1 MSSRVDLIS
10 LSKKPFRLVHES
22 QFVVMMLQPGAMDLS
37 INGAPTKRLEYVAGD
52 IAVCRRHV
60 VGFAE
65 SRDKMK
71 KLRFELSDF
80 HLSEAAG
87 EANREIELQ
96 SIPKL
101 KDSRIRALMTAVNI
115 ERASGFPSGQLF
127 LQSMEVALAAT
138 LVQTYSLSIKARP
151 RIKGGLSDV
160 SRRNVIDFVR
170 SRISEDIS
178 LADMAAVTGLSMTH
192 FSHIFKKSMGKSPH
206 QFVLQQRVQYAK
218 ELLVSLNLRMIDIA
232 VASGFKT
239 QQHFA
244 RIFRKMCGLSPTEY
258 QRLRLSK
265 RLRDSCVGSCANS
278 TRLRSAMTTQ
288 DYSGFHG
295 VKQWQK

>member
-10 LSKKPFRLVHES
+10 LSTKPFRLVHES
-22 QFVVMMLQPGAMDLS
+22 QYVVMMLQPGAMDLS
-37 INGAPTKRLEYVAGD
+37 INGGPTERLEYLAGD
-52 IAVCRRHV
+52 IALCRRHV
-60 VGFAE
+60 VGFAQ
-65 SRDKMK
+65 SGDQMK
-71 KLRFELSDF
+71 KLRFELSDL
-80 HLSEAAG
+80 HLSEVAG

-101 KDSRIRALMTAVNI
+101 KDSRIRALMTAANI

-127 LQSMEVALAAT
+127 LQSMEVALAAV
-138 LVQTYSLSIKARP
+138 LVQTYSLSRKATR

-192 FSHIFKKSMGKSPH
+192 FSHIFKTSMGESPH

-244 RIFRKMCGLSPTEY
+244 RIFRKICRLSPTEY
-258 QRLRLSK
+258 QQLKLSR
-265 RLRDSCVGSCANS
+265 RLRD
-278 TRLRSAMTTQ
+278 
-288 DYSGFHG
+288 
-295 VKQWQK
+295 